1 VRLIRLRASNIYRL
15 NELVRTP
22 NANSWTSEV
31 ESFILDGGAASHR
44 FEPSS
49 SILLAEVDGQIV
61 GAAVHHP
68 SDMFH
73 GAQYVSA
80 VLVDHRRRGSGFGR
94 QLLRAVLD
102 DARESSGRPYVLWV
116 VHPENTAMI
125 TLSRSLVSTGSEIT
139 RDASTGYLTFVYP

>member
-1 VRLIRLRASNIYRL
+1 MRLIRLRASNIYRL
-15 NELVRTP
+15 KELERTP
-22 NANSWTSEV
+22 GANFWTPEV

-49 SILLAEVDGQIV
+49 SILLAEVEGQTV

-68 SDMFH
+68 SDTFH

-94 QLLRAVLD
+94 QLLQAVID
-102 DARESSGRPYVLWV
+102 DARGSSGRPYVLWV
-116 VHPENTAMI
+116 VHPDNTAMM
-125 TLSRSLVSTGSEIT
+125 TLSRSIVSTGSEIAS
-139 RDASTGYLTFVYP
+139 DHSTGYLTFVDP